1 MLGRPLGV
9 PGDAVFQRAV
19 LMAALKL
26 LEAASGPVLE
36 DYPVEAP
43 MDAPTDATSGEAD
56 NSGFACPVNFARGGD
71 DFSIGAALQRE
82 IAELLPWHSEAVR
95 RRGRTTATLS
105 GFEPLAL
112 AAFIASVIASPDTA
126 SANNDRDVAT
136 TIRLACEDMKAFYL
150 EAVTAQPGARAA
162 QAARDWFWHE
172 TSGGKALFAVRDAL
186 LGSSNLD
193 LQRYGGKGL
202 VPLAVAPR
210 PAQWVYE
217 AKWKT

>member
-9 PGDAVFQRAV
+9 PGDAAFQRAV
-19 LMAALKL
+19 LIAALKL

-43 MDAPTDATSGEAD
+43 IGAPTAEDG
-56 NSGFACPVNFARGGD
+56 NSGFACPVNFARAVD
-71 DFSIGAALQRE
+71 DDSISAALQRE
-82 IAELLPWHSEAVR
+82 IAELLPWHSEALR

-112 AAFIASVIASPDTA
+112 AEFIASVLVNPDTA
-126 SANNDRDVAT
+126 SANNGMDAAT
-136 TIRLACEDMKAFYL
+136 AIRLACEDMKAFYL
-150 EAVTAQPGARAA
+150 EAVSAQPGARAA

-186 LGSSNLD
+186 LGSSSLE

-210 PAQWVYE
+210 PVQWVYE
-217 AKWKT
+217 AKWK

>member
-1 MLGRPLGV
+1 M
-9 PGDAVFQRAV
+9 
-19 LMAALKL
+19 
-26 LEAASGPVLE
+26 LE
-36 DYPVEAP
+36 DYPIEAP
-43 MDAPTDATSGEAD
+43 IDAPTAEAD

-71 DFSIGAALQRE
+71 DYSIGAALQRE

-126 SANNDRDVAT
+126 SANNGRDVAT
-136 TIRLACEDMKAFYL
+136 AIRLACEDMKAFYL